1 MLVDPSYEVKAD
13 YTEIPAFFQ
22 DIARKWNV
30 GTLMLW
36 YPILT
41 DDRQRG
47 MVARLTR
54 TFPEALN
61 SQVFFPLPDPVTAW
75 SGQACSWSIRPGAWP
90 RKPPGSRRF
99 SGTAP

>member
-1 MLVDPSYEVKAD
+1 MARAVTPPTPRRGLMLVDPSYEVKTD

-22 DIARKWNV
+22 EIARKWNV

-47 MVARLTR
+47 MVTRLTR
-54 TFPEALN
+54 TFAEALK
-61 SQVFFPLPDPVTAW
+61 TAE
-75 SGQACSWSIRPGAWP
+75 
-90 RKPPGSRRF
+90 KRRRER
-99 SGTAP
+99 